1 MRSRG
6 YRFGYN
12 FQGAIDGLAAITLQI
27 RAERCNGTAGVVLPL
42 IPASLWM
49 EARPKATAWADLCP
63 MPWLVQESEVCRATN
78 ECIHGLTIATCSL

>member
-1 MRSRG
+1 
-6 YRFGYN
+6 
-12 FQGAIDGLAAITLQI
+12 
-27 RAERCNGTAGVVLPL
+27 VVLPL